1 MHLLPSFSVFQIAQP
16 LPLSCLTLSST
27 RPALTYCVPD
37 QDLLRIR
44 LLLPSFLNLKNSS
57 NPFFYLRSAC
67 YTSLSS
73 LLDLLLNPLKLTS

>member
-1 MHLLPSFSVFQIAQP
+1 
-16 LPLSCLTLSST
+16 
-27 RPALTYCVPD
+27 
-37 QDLLRIR
+37 LLRIR

-73 LLDLLLNPLKLTS
+73 LLDLLLNPSVTNRLTLA